1 MSEHETQAAFF
12 DYIRWKQY
20 DRLFAIAAIPN
31 QRKASFATGRRF
43 KREGVLPGFPDVGVF
58 VSRQG
63 FHGLFIEFKHG
74 KNRLSPEQRAV
85 KALLESA
92 GFRYVV
98 SYSVDHAIAIFEEY
112 INGPDNGAA
121 KDV

>member
-1 MSEHETQAAFF
+1 MAEHDTQAAFF

-43 KREGVLPGFPDVGVF
+43 KREGVLAGFPDVGVF

-98 SYSVDHAIAIFEEY
+98 SYDVDHAIAEFENY
-112 INGPDNGAA
+112 IGG
-121 KDV
+121 KL